1 MQIYMILSLIVA
13 GIAIL
18 FAVQNAG
25 MIEINFLVWS
35 FEGSLAL
42 VLLIALAL
50 GVVISLLASAPSV
63 IRRNLT
69 IRSQKIRINELETN
83 LAAQQ
88 DKLTAAQAQIDELK
102 QPKLTDEAQPES
114 SLPEQIKT

>member
-1 MQIYMILSLIVA
+1 MQIYMILSLVVA

-18 FAVQNAG
+18 FAIQNAAV
-25 MIEINFLVWS
+25 IEINFLFWS

-50 GVVISLLASAPSV
+50 GVAISLLASAPSS

-69 IRSQKIRINELETN
+69 IRNQKNRISELEAN
-83 LAAQQ
+83 VAAQNS
-88 DKLTAAQAQIDELK
+88 KLAEAQAKIDELNTPVITDV
-102 QPKLTDEAQPES
+102 PKTNSGDGGNPDG
-114 SLPEQIKT
+114 